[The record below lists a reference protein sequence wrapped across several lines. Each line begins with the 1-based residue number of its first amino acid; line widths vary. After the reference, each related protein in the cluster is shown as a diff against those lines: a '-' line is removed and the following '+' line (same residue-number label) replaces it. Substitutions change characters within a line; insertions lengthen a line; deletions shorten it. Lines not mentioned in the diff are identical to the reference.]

1 MKEDG
6 GIHMRR
12 LLSLSFVLLLSLPL
26 SVSAFAA
33 DDTIRK
39 GFTVADGGTLR
50 LDAGVGNVK
59 IVTGGSGVAFEVTR
73 NGSKKRLD
81 SHKIEFRQS
90 GNDVIVDSDVDNDWG
105 IWSNW
110 NEYEVQW
117 NVRVPARYNVEVK
130 TSGGDIELED
140 MGGTVDA
147 RTSGGSITTGRLA
160 GQSTLKT
167 SGGSIRV
174 DGATAQV
181 AAHTSGGSIEIGD
194 TTGEVEARTSG
205 GSIKLARVG
214 GSVVAKT
221 SGGSIRI
228 DDASGTV
235 DAHTSGGSITA
246 RLSKPLTGDSSLSTS
261 GGGVTVS
268 LAKGIGVELDARASG
283 GVHADIPITIQG
295 KLDDDSIQGRIGNGG
310 PKLTLR
316 SSGGGIRVTSL

>member
-1 MKEDG
+1 
-6 GIHMRR
+6 MRR
-12 LLSLSFVLLLSLPL
+12 LLALSVTLLLSTA
-26 SVSAFAA
+26 AFAA

-39 GFTVADGGTLR
+39 GFQVADGGTLR

-73 NGSKKRLD
+73 NGSKKRLQG
-81 SHKIEFRQS
+81 HEITFRQS
-90 GNDVIVDSDVDNDWG
+90 GNDVIVESEMESDHGFFGGFDD
-105 IWSNW
+105 
-110 NEYEVQW
+110 YEVQW
-117 NVRVPARYNVEVK
+117 NIRVPARYNVEAQ

-140 MGGTVDA
+140 MGGTVDV
-147 RTSGGSITTGRLA
+147 RTSGGSITTGRLGGKA
-160 GQSTLKT
+160 TLKT

-174 DGATAQV
+174 DGATAEV
-181 AAHTSGGSIEIGD
+181 TAHTSGGGIEIGD
-194 TTGEVEARTSG
+194 TTGEVDARTSG

-228 DDASGTV
+228 DDASGSV

-246 RLSKPLTGDSSLSTS
+246 RLSKPLTGDSRLSTS

-268 LAKGIGVELDARASG
+268 LAPGIGVELDARSSGG
-283 GVHADIPITIQG
+283 GVHTDIPITVQG
-295 KLDDDSIQGRIGNGG
+295 KLDDDSVQGRIGNGG

-316 SSGGGIRVTSL
+316 ASGGGIRVTSL